1 MGIFCDRVFRVFR
14 VSNEMF
20 LRKVSNL
27 RFCNRWLSLE
37 SLSGYKSYFSLSY
50 MAYKEFENRSLSLLY
65 NIVLFLK
72 INDFILDYLLTA
84 LNSKPVRSSINEW

>member
-20 LRKVSNL
+20 LQKVSNL
-27 RFCNRWLSLE
+27 RFYNRQLSPE

-65 NIVLFLK
+65 ILFC
-72 INDFILDYLLTA
+72 F
-84 LNSKPVRSSINEW
+84 